1 MRKRF
6 GAIAIGVAAILLVAA
21 PGASAYAQEEGV
33 TCEANASAPGWT
45 LIGFDPRRIYPVELW
60 ELPTRVI
67 TRWEIQVA
75 PGKGPLAQQLVA
87 FKQVGEEEDRKTGES
102 AVETVSEG
110 ANAFSTRLPIEGFNP
125 HVGLH
130 GPVETFYCGEQ
141 KEMLSGV
148 VQGEF
153 ATGETRH
160 YEVKVGI
167 GTPVTVTIE
176 PDRDGD
182 GYGDLTQ
189 DRCPWGFSFQSDCP
203 IVLKIPHTKVK
214 AHAIAI
220 EVGPS
225 ENASLQVFG
234 QVSWLQPAPGGRKTG
249 RKTLTVGLSAGSA
262 QRVAAGTVAAFTL
275 PLPKSVIHRLER
287 LAPRHSLRAQLTI
300 RVTDEGGAVTESTR
314 SAVLKGRKPPH
325 RKL

>member
-1 MRKRF
+1 M
-6 GAIAIGVAAILLVAA
+6 VAILLLAA
-21 PGASAYAQEEGV
+21 PVASAYPQEEGV
-33 TCEANASAPGWT
+33 TCEADASAPDWT

-67 TRWEIQVA
+67 THWEIQVA

-110 ANAFSTRLPIEGFNP
+110 TNAFSTRLPIEGFNP
-125 HVGLH
+125 HVGLR
-130 GPVETFYCGEQ
+130 GPVETFYCAEQ

-153 ATGETRH
+153 AIGETRH

-189 DRCPWGFSFQSDCP
+189 DKCPWGFSFRSDCP
-203 IVLKIPHTKVK
+203 IMLKIPHTKVQH
-214 AHAIAI
+214 HAIVI

-234 QVSWLQPAPGGRKTG
+234 QVSWLQPGPAGKKTG
-249 RKTLTVGLSAGSA
+249 RKTVTVGLSAGSA
-262 QRVAAGTVAAFTL
+262 EKVTADTVAAFRL
-275 PLPKSVIHRLER
+275 PLPKSLIHRLER
-287 LAPRHSLRAQLTI
+287 LAPRHTLHAQLTI
-300 RVTDEGGAVTESTR
+300 RVTDEGGAVSESMR

-325 RKL
+325 RRP